1 MQVGEQGGMLEIV
14 YIDSRIGW
22 IGILGIL
29 SILLSDLNY
38 PDYFSQ
44 SYILQRLT
52 KWCLSMIK
60 IKQKA
65 RAAMRIRTLFIGEP
79 YRLLED

>member
-14 YIDSRIGW
+14 YIDRRIGW
-22 IGILGIL
+22 IEILGIL

-44 SYILQRLT
+44 SYILQR
-52 KWCLSMIK
+52 

-65 RAAMRIRTLFIGEP
+65 RAAMRIRTLVIGEP